1 MKEKEPAMFENRL
14 MPTILK
20 AKPRS
25 WCCSAMGSN
34 QLQAC
39 NDNFVYSSVITH
51 WTHKHKDRLLS
62 GPDMAVR
69 GWNQAN
75 LTSAE

>member
-1 MKEKEPAMFENRL
+1 MKEKEPTMFENRL

-25 WCCSAMGSN
+25 WCCSAMGSK

-39 NDNFVYSSVITH
+39 NDNFVYSTH
-51 WTHKHKDRLLS
+51 TGPHKH
-62 GPDMAVR
+62 R
-69 GWNQAN
+69 GRFPSEDGFEQIHQVN
-75 LTSAE
+75 EG